1 MFVHDVGPAAEFCN
15 FAAAE
20 ERERSNF
27 YLDLHFAFPQITNR
41 DPMTQYYKTGLG
53 RRLEP
58 YLRLSNTRYT

>member
-1 MFVHDVGPAAEFCN
+1 MLGRGQNCVILRQQKR
-15 FAAAE
+15 E